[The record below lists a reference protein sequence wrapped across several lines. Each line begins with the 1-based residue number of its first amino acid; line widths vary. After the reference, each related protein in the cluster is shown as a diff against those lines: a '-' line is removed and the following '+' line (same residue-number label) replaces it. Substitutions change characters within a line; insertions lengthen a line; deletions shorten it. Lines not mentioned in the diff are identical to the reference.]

1 MKNFS
6 LKSIFYVVAAIGL
19 SLFAGQA
26 IAAAADISPLVP
38 TLAIASVT
46 GLSYFAPSL
55 NLVMVSTGT
64 MSLSELRKQADK
76 LSHFSGGNYGYIG
89 EGDDLLSFAGSIQN
103 FAGELVEHLEK
114 QFVITIV
121 NANAATR
128 TAVLFAGY
136 TKGNATLTPGQLVQG
151 AFNDVNG
158 NAGLTGATASEKS
171 IEELLLFVN
180 ECPTR
185 LLAIKVKSTVAT
197 QIDENFTYQ
206 RLNPF
211 QTMPT
216 KILRPGNFQNQD
228 TFQDKVA
235 TFPANVQLDTQ
246 AKLTCPVVGSSTL
259 TLSFFFGTGINLALT
274 LERKAVAAYTN
285 INAGGQ
291 ESVMRNAVASKA
303 LGQ

>member
-1 MKNFS
+1 MKA
-6 LKSIFYVVAAIGL
+6 LKNIFTLLTAVGLVLFMGQTIAEAAN
-19 SLFAGQA
+19 
-26 IAAAADISPLVP
+26 ISPVIP
-38 TLAIASVT
+38 TVVLGSVT
-46 GLSYFAPSL
+46 GLSIFSKQL
-55 NLVMVSTGT
+55 NIVTMSMGT
-64 MSLSELRKQADK
+64 MSLAQLRQQADK
-76 LSHFSGGNYGYIG
+76 LSHFNGGRNFAYTG

-128 TAVLFAGY
+128 YAVLFAGY
-136 TKGNATLTPGQLVQG
+136 HKGNATLSPGQLVQG

-171 IEELLLFVN
+171 IEELLLFMN
-180 ECPTR
+180 AAPTR

-211 QTMPT
+211 MTMPT

-228 TFQDKVA
+228 TYQDKVA
-235 TFPANVQLDTQ
+235 TFPANVQIDDQ
-246 AKLTCPVVGSSTL
+246 SKLSCGVVGSSTL
-259 TLSFFFGTGINLALT
+259 TLSFFFGTSINLALT

-285 INAGGQ
+285 INAAGQ
-291 ESVMRNAVASKA
+291 ESVLRSAVASKA
-303 LGQ
+303 LGS